1 MKPTHALA
9 IAAVLAVA
17 AVLGVV
23 AATKTSQLGATAKHA
38 AVSTIAARAHK
49 LDSFEAAL
57 KKALLSKVPK
67 LPKVPKV
74 PAVHAVGRVGSAP
87 VVGSASVV
95 SASAPRVIY
104 HRAAPI
110 IIHTRTHHGDDGSEA
125 AAGGVHAGSFAS
137 GGGLDD

>member
-9 IAAVLAVA
+9 IAAALAVA

-57 KKALLSKVPK
+57 KKALLQKVPK
-67 LPKVPKV
+67 LPKV
-74 PAVHAVGRVGSAP
+74 PAVHAVGHVAVAP
-87 VVGSASVV
+87 VIGSASAV
-95 SASAPRVIY
+95 SAAAPRVIY

-125 AAGGVHAGSFAS
+125 AGGGVRAGSFAN